1 MAAHNEDRERKRA
14 EGGKCN
20 RSYCYM
26 HIYHKAIMTSFVSA
40 SKHKGR
46 EREGEGAVAG
56 RERQRSSIIK
66 QWITK
71 SFRTATH
78 THWSLSLSLSLTI
91 LCVFISGMLLF
102 TATPCCSVLL
112 ARPDPHSDSSSVAG
126 SPSASPSLSGPRSSP
141 LHHRRTEDTH
151 ARLRC
156 ELPSSSLLFVVNHSG
171 REQQQQAGRQ
181 VQGRRR
187 QQQSV

>member
-1 MAAHNEDRERKRA
+1 MAAHNEDRERKGRR
-14 EGGKCN
+14 KCN

-46 EREGEGAVAG
+46 EREREGG
-56 RERQRSSIIK
+56 SSGWQGKAEELNHKAMDYKII
-66 QWITK
+66 
-71 SFRTATH
+71 SHGHTH
-78 THWSLSLSLSLTI
+78 THWSLSLSLTI

-126 SPSASPSLSGPRSSP
+126 SPSASPSPLRAALLSSP
-141 LHHRRTEDTH
+141 PQEDRGHTCTTT
-151 ARLRC
+151 LRAAV
-156 ELPSSSLLFVVNHSG
+156 LLSLV
-171 REQQQQAGRQ
+171 
-181 VQGRRR
+181 RR
-187 QQQSV
+187 QSLRP